1 MGRELRRKQAK
12 REGKNVREVQK
23 KRVEKPITPKSFVV
37 IMVLLLLFFVVLYI
51 LTGLFVTKDIKW
63 FGKNDNE
70 ETITDMQN
78 KILAVDTLKQTEEEY
93 YVYYYDTK
101 EENSDVANA
110 LYSITQK
117 VYRVDLNDGFNT
129 NYVGEP
135 SGAVDN
141 IESLKVSNPTL
152 VKVSFGKIVAYHS
165 GSEEIT
171 SALK

>member
-78 KILAVDTLKQTEEEY
+78 KILAVDTLKQSEDEY
-93 YVYYYDTK
+93 FVYYYDPK
-101 EENSDVANA
+101 EEDTEIANS
-110 LYSITQK
+110 LYGIIEK
-117 VYRVDLNDGFNT
+117 IYRVNLNDAFNS
-129 NYVGEP
+129 NYIGQP
-135 SGAVDN
+135 SGVVEN
-141 IESLKVSNPTL
+141 IENLKVSNPTL
-152 VKVSFGKIVAYHS
+152 IKVSFGKMVEFYSNTDDI
-165 GSEEIT
+165 IN
-171 SALK
+171 ALM